1 MNLIIQATQERREV
15 ALGKGL
21 ALAISD
27 LIVTREYARLEGDLQ
42 QIMGNESVKSVLVT
56 DLSGKVLAY
65 LKRNHNQEK
74 SEPDFLL
81 TQIST
86 PKNLAGDF
94 TIKKENDIS
103 KLWYKVDYGIALG
116 WIRIESFNNFSD
128 ELLSNFRYNIF
139 VSVFILFIGLFGT
152 ALAFFNRTKQK
163 AKTDIS
169 EIKKASAERE
179 VRLQEMQENQR
190 LNSLGV
196 LVAGLAHEIN
206 NPLGIALTA
215 TTYIGDSAA
224 DLRKNIAHL
233 ESTDLADFLED
244 QETAFQLIADN
255 LKRASNLVV
264 GFKDI
269 ASDRVLDDL
278 KEINLR
284 DYVRSIEQSLTPVLK
299 NAHCKLSLDIDPTIF
314 MQVNTGSLSQLIT
327 NLVLNA
333 TIHAFSGVKDCQIQ
347 IAGKQ
352 DSQHIFLKISDNGNG
367 IPAHVLPNLF
377 TPFYTT
383 KRADGGT
390 GLGLYVSRQIATD
403 ILMGRLSVQNLPDKG
418 CEFTLEIPRH

>member
-1 MNLIIQATQERREV
+1 MKYPVADNELERLATLKNLQILDTEAESSFD
-15 ALGKGL
+15 ALTEIARL
-21 ALAISD
+21 HFSMP
-27 LIVTREYARLEGDLQ
+27 IVTISLVDEERQWFKSHSGLGVCETDRDVAFCNYTILS
-42 QIMGNESVKSVLVT
+42 NEIYEVT
-56 DLSGKVLAY
+56 DASEHPTFKENPLVISGPNIRYYCGAPIIVNGAIVGAFCLIDSLPHQSMTADDRALLSRLAY
-65 LKRNHNQEK
+65 LASHLMISCR
-74 SEPDFLL
+74 LL
-81 TQIST
+81 
-86 PKNLAGDF
+86 NEGA
-94 TIKKENDIS
+94 
-103 KLWYKVDYGIALG
+103 
-116 WIRIESFNNFSD
+116 
-128 ELLSNFRYNIF
+128 
-139 VSVFILFIGLFGT
+139 VSY
-152 ALAFFNRTKQK
+152 
-163 AKTDIS
+163 
-169 EIKKASAERE
+169 E
-179 VRLQEMQENQR
+179 LQESRR
-190 LNSLGV
+190 LKSLGV

-215 TTYIGDSAA
+215 STHANHSVA